1 MSTINWSETDINK
14 AFRSK
19 YVELGGLTC
28 FSMGHSDFI
37 PYVIEEKKIKLKDE
51 LYKAFIINENIKK
64 IEYYVNKEV
73 GMAWGVFLFEVLLK
87 MGEYW
92 FSQYGDLIRIR
103 RLPLRVDTPVEYQL
117 CYPHDMRALGVGVY
131 RDKTDTMVEVILTN
145 ELLDKGVMNEF

>member
-73 GMAWGVFLFEVLLK
+73 GMAWGVFLFEILLK
-87 MGEYW
+87 SENYW
-92 FSQYGDLIRIR
+92 ISQYGDLIKIK
-103 RLPLRVDTPVEYQL
+103 RLPIKLVPIEGQL
-117 CYPHDMRALGVGVY
+117 VYPHDMCALGVGVY
-131 RDKTDTMVEVILTN
+131 KENINATVEIILTN